1 MQLPSEQHDVTP
13 RVIPVIDEN
22 PEKTR
27 RIQALPAAYT
37 NVPPAAL
44 IRPGPVVPKVHGPVK
59 QDNLIAAV
67 ARFNVNVW
75 LKHMRGLSKQELTK
89 EYFVS
94 WSAYHASIQQVVT
107 APCTVVTLMPL
118 FLECAHSVAMIKH
131 SMNVVKA
138 ATEYPNPGQITVMD
152 QPLFAIAKIIQWNF
166 TATHGED
173 TYFIMAG
180 GLYIEMTAFK
190 VIGNWLDESG

>member
-37 NVPPAAL
+37 NVPPVAL
-44 IRPGPVVPKVHGPVK
+44 IRPDPVIPKVHGPVK
-59 QDNLIAAV
+59 PDNLIAAV
-67 ARFNVNVW
+67 AQSNVNVW
-75 LKHMRGLSKQELTK
+75 LKHMRHLLSKQELTK
-89 EYFVS
+89 EDFGS

-138 ATEYPNPGQITVMD
+138 ATEYLNPGQIPVLVMD
-152 QPLFAIAKIIQWNF
+152 QLFAISK
-166 TATHGED
+166 
-173 TYFIMAG
+173 
-180 GLYIEMTAFK
+180 
-190 VIGNWLDESG
+190 